1 MPATTS
7 TARSTTTS
15 FAISYKDTETLK
27 GRVIA
32 LCSSCLCVFVVTSVC
47 HNGAMSLI
55 GANELKKKMLIE
67 VEGQPYQLLDV
78 FFATPTAR
86 GASTMVRTR
95 LKNLLNG
102 SVQEKSFRTSE
113 KFPEP
118 DVDIASVSFL
128 YSDGEGFHFMDQAT
142 YEQFSLSGNSVGD
155 DRYYLKEGLLLE
167 IFKYNGRAVSLQL
180 PQYVE
185 LGITS
190 TEPGLRGDTAAGGA
204 SKVAILETGLEVR
217 VPLFMKD
224 GEVVRVNTQTGEVAG
239 RA

>member
-1 MPATTS
+1 
-7 TARSTTTS
+7 
-15 FAISYKDTETLK
+15 
-27 GRVIA
+27 
-32 LCSSCLCVFVVTSVC
+32 
-47 HNGAMSLI
+47 
-55 GANELKKKMLIE
+55 MLIE
-67 VEGQPYQLLDV
+67 VEGQPYNVLDV

-86 GASTMVRTR
+86 GASTLVRTR

-118 DVDIASVSFL
+118 DVEIANVSFL
-128 YSDGEGFHFMDQAT
+128 YSDADGFHFMDQGT
-142 YEQFSLSGNSVGD
+142 YEQFTLGADNIGY
-155 DRYYLKEGLLLE
+155 DREYLKEGLLLE
-167 IFKYNGRAVSLQL
+167 IFKYNGQAVSLQM

-185 LGITS
+185 LAIVS

-204 SKVAILETGLEVR
+204 TKVAKLETGLEVR

-224 GEVVRVNTQTGEVAG
+224 GEIVRVNTQTGEVAG

>member
-1 MPATTS
+1 MA
-7 TARSTTTS
+7 
-15 FAISYKDTETLK
+15 
-27 GRVIA
+27 
-32 LCSSCLCVFVVTSVC
+32 
-47 HNGAMSLI
+47 LI

-67 VEGQPYQLLDV
+67 VEGQPYNVLDV

-102 SVQEKSFRTSE
+102 AVQEKSFRTSE

-118 DVDIASVSFL
+118 DVELASVSFL
-128 YSDGEGFHFMDQAT
+128 YNDGDGFHFMDQST
-142 YEQFSLSGNSVGD
+142 YEQFTISEEAVGD

-167 IFKYNGRAVSLQL
+167 IFKYNGQAVSMQL

-185 LGITS
+185 LAITS

-204 SKVAILETGLEVR
+204 TKVAKLETGLEVR

-224 GEVVRVNTQTGEVAG
+224 GEVVRVNTQNGEVAG